1 MDTTPAATTPACR
14 VVIADDHALVRNAVR
29 PLLEAIAGVEV
40 IGEADNGIAAIALA
54 RSLKPDLL
62 VLDVSMPHA
71 GGMVVI
77 EEVRRWSPAT
87 RVAVLTGIGAT
98 GTLSQL
104 LDSGAA
110 GVLLKTCEPDELEEG
125 FRTLVGGG
133 SYVARSLRSA
143 VPAGGVV
150 GQLTA
155 RERQIL
161 SLAAKGRTNADIAGL
176 LNISQKTV
184 DNHRTNLMRK
194 LDVHSIAELVAL
206 AAREGLLDDA

>member
-1 MDTTPAATTPACR
+1 METTPAATARACR
-14 VVIADDHALVRNAVR
+14 VVIADDHAIVRNAVR
-29 PLLEAIAGVEV
+29 PLLESIAGVEV
-40 IGEADNGIAAIALA
+40 VGEADNGIAAIALA

-77 EEVRRWSPAT
+77 EEVRRWSPET

-110 GVLLKTCEPDELEEG
+110 GVMLKTCEPDELEEG
-125 FRTLVGGG
+125 FRTLVSGG

-176 LNISQKTV
+176 LSISQKTV